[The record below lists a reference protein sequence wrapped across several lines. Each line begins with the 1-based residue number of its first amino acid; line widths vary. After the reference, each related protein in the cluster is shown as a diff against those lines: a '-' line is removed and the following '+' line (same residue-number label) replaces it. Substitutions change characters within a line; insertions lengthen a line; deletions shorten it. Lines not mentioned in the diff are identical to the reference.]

1 MRLNEGESLKY
12 IFEEHA
18 ILVETTE
25 DVQNMMD
32 EFERERSSSSNS
44 RYNHVYILLPE
55 SPQDNNTIT
64 PTTSS
69 ISQPSDGRLARQSS
83 EHDTGA
89 AVTMNDETYHQ
100 EVPSEEP
107 NKHASEHPNSTDDV
121 VQDAEDTNKQHNIT
135 MTATGSSQDDK
146 TADDNGSDDI
156 KEQED
161 VRFFHLP
168 PLPFLLS
175 CI

>member
-1 MRLNEGESLKY
+1 MRMNEGESLKY

-18 ILVETTE
+18 ILVESTE

-55 SPQDNNTIT
+55 SPQDNNTT
-64 PTTSS
+64 APTTSS

-83 EHDTGA
+83 EHDPGTAVA
-89 AVTMNDETYHQ
+89 ASDDTHHQ
-100 EVPSEEP
+100 EAPAEEP
-107 NKHASEHPNSTDDV
+107 NKPASEHPNSANDA
-121 VQDAEDTNKQHNIT
+121 VQDAEDTSRQQHT
-135 MTATGSSQDDK
+135 SASQDDK
-146 TADDNGSDDI
+146 SIDENGSDDT

-161 VRFFHLP
+161 VRVFSSPHP
-168 PLPFLLS
+168 S
-175 CI
+175 G